1 MNHKA
6 YKALLML
13 AASGD
18 IEAED
23 RALLERHL
31 ASCEDCRAEYMA
43 QRKLHEEVRG
53 VRPAVEA
60 NDALL
65 QEARLELRAALRRE
79 RAKAYHFR
87 WREFTLTS
95 PAFRLAL
102 GGAFTLLI
110 GAFLGRTFFP
120 ASASAERATV
130 DMPVVGASGT
140 HPEEGE
146 TRITNI
152 RFIDP
157 GARSGQV
164 EFTFD
169 ALTPVRMRGSVD
181 DPQIQKVLTHAI
193 LNEENPGVRLRAVN
207 AISAG
212 PTEGQDREVK
222 SALIQA
228 LENDRNAGVRREA
241 LSALRRMPFD
251 SQIKKALLHTLT
263 SDANPGLRVSAINAL
278 DSARTQ
284 TSGID
289 QDILEVLKQKAGT
302 DQNNYIRVKARA
314 VLEEASRR

>member
-6 YKALLML
+6 YKELLML

-18 IEAED
+18 VDSGD
-23 RALLERHL
+23 RALLDRHL
-31 ASCEDCRAEYMA
+31 DSCAECRAEFAA
-43 QRKLHEEVRG
+43 QRTLHDQVRG
-53 VRPAVEA
+53 ARSAVDV

-79 RAKAYHFR
+79 RAKAHGFR
-87 WREFTLTS
+87 WREFGFTS

-102 GGAFTLLI
+102 GGAFTLLV
-110 GAFLGRTFFP
+110 GVLLGRTFFTT
-120 ASASAERATV
+120 SATSGGATAEI
-130 DMPVVGASGT
+130 PVVGASGT

-157 GARSGQV
+157 GAHSGQV

-181 DPQIQKVLTHAI
+181 DPQIQKVLTHAM

-212 PTEGQDREVK
+212 PAEGQDREVK

-241 LSALRRMPFD
+241 LNALRRMAFD
-251 SQIKKALLHTLT
+251 GQIKKALLHTLS
-263 SDANPGLRVSAINAL
+263 SDANPGLRVAAINAL

-284 TSGID
+284 TSGYD
-289 QDILEVLKQKAGT
+289 QDFLDVLKQKAGT